1 MNDPEATNVLPFE
14 PAPAPKG
21 RNLPHL
27 HAVMEVARC
36 AHEIVR
42 GYREAIGDGSCPPWD
57 ESEPHERQAAAQRVI
72 EVLKK
77 RHLTLGE
84 MHAEWCEGMREAGW
98 VYGEEMNVE
107 TKHHNLLVPFDQL
120 PEASRIEDALFRN
133 TVLAMFY

>member
-1 MNDPEATNVLPFE
+1 MNEPEATNVLPFE
-14 PAPAPKG
+14 PKPAPKG
-21 RNLPHL
+21 QDLPHL

-42 GYREAIGDGSCPPWD
+42 GYREAIGDGTCPPWA
-57 ESEPHERQAAAQRVI
+57 ECEHHERQAAAHRVV

-77 RHLTLGE
+77 KHLSLDE
-84 MHAEWCEGMREAGW
+84 MHAEWCENMRQDGW
-98 VYGEEMNVE
+98 VYGDEFNPE

-133 TVLAMFY
+133 TVLVMFY